1 MKKFRI
7 REEAA
12 ISLAFTHGRVTRK
25 MLIEAIPMHR
35 SSAHSVLKRLVDR
48 KFFLVN
54 GVGVN
59 TYYTIN
65 KAVLCL

>member
-1 MKKFRI
+1 MKKFRM
-7 REEAA
+7 REEIA

-25 MLIEAIPMHR
+25 MLMEATPIHR
-35 SSAHSVLKRLVDR
+35 SAAHAVLKKLVDR

-65 KAVLCL
+65 KAMLCL